1 MGNILHDSNLED
13 VTQEENRELSGVGHV
28 LSCMC
33 GSQGQSMAV
42 TQFQGC
48 WIKKGEH
55 LGSVLLLFRRELS
68 P

>member
-1 MGNILHDSNLED
+1 MGNILHDRNLEN
-13 VTQEENRELSGVGHV
+13 VTQEENWEPSGVGHV
-28 LSCMC
+28 LSCLS

-42 TQFQGC
+42 TQFQGW

-55 LGSVLLLFRRELS
+55 LGKALLLFGRKLS